1 MSSLEAEQANSCIE
15 LEMNL
20 PSDGKR
26 LQQNDAS
33 TEPSSTSDDKLSE
46 DGETNP
52 MLLLNQEP
60 LETLDQYC
68 EVEAINC
75 NSTATDLEMSGLP
88 RTIITLTPSI
98 TEIPNKP
105 STSEICDGLVIQ
117 KTDSLSPKHTYGMAK
132 NSFHASASVPSLL
145 ENDEQNSTKSLA
157 MKTARM
163 VVAVAVIVVVW
174 GLMLL
179 PTVFYHLPQ
188 VSVRGGKQRRCI
200 LST

>member
-1 MSSLEAEQANSCIE
+1 MSSLEAEQAKSCIE

-26 LQQNDAS
+26 LQQNDTS

-52 MLLLNQEP
+52 MLLLNQ
-60 LETLDQYC
+60 ETLDQYC

-88 RTIITLTPSI
+88 RPIITLTPSI

-105 STSEICDGLVIQ
+105 SKSEICDGMIDRL
-117 KTDSLSPKHTYGMAK
+117 SLTEAYLWNGQ
-132 NSFHASASVPSLL
+132 
-145 ENDEQNSTKSLA
+145 EQ
-157 MKTARM
+157 
-163 VVAVAVIVVVW
+163 
-174 GLMLL
+174 L
-179 PTVFYHLPQ
+179 P
-188 VSVRGGKQRRCI
+188 
-200 LST
+200 